1 MMGKCCC
8 AVGCSNKFFKGCGL
22 QFYRFPADTEKRNRW
37 IAAVSRSNWQPTEYT
52 WICSCHFVGGRKS
65 NDPTSPAYIPTLF
78 KHKTKTIKR
87 KAECH
92 LARHERAIKRKR
104 LQALAGTDQQSKSTA
119 SNMTTLPDCSSL
131 YNADHGQQSSSQ
143 FDLDLHSNS
152 VSHNAVSVLT
162 EMPLSDCSFMNDD
175 NHSQQPSSL
184 SDIDLQSNSSTHSTV
199 SVTTEMSLETIRG
212 LELECNVLRQE
223 NIQLQKELESLK
235 NRGFL
240 ENSKKVCY
248 YTGLPSLKILNAVF
262 DFVAPH
268 VPNTR
273 SSISPFQQFLM
284 VLIKLRLNLDYELL
298 SMLFHVHPSTIC
310 RYFNKWIDVMYQRL
324 KPLVMWPDHEQLH
337 KTMPM
342 EFIRNNFSNCVVI
355 IDCFEIFME
364 RPKRLMAR
372 AQTWSN
378 YKHHNTV
385 KFLIGIS
392 PQGSITFVSK
402 GWGGRV
408 SDKYLTEN
416 CGIFDNLLPGDI
428 VLADRGFNVH
438 DEVRLYCAEVK
449 LPPFTNGKKQL
460 SNCEV
465 DKARQLSRLRIHVE
479 RVIGFL
485 RLKYKILRSTLPIN
499 LIMCRDGDDHSTID
513 KIVTICSALCN
524 CCESVVPFN

>member
-1 MMGKCCC
+1 
-8 AVGCSNKFFKGCGL
+8 
-22 QFYRFPADTEKRNRW
+22 
-37 IAAVSRSNWQPTEYT
+37 
-52 WICSCHFVGGRKS
+52 
-65 NDPTSPAYIPTLF
+65 
-78 KHKTKTIKR
+78 
-87 KAECH
+87 
-92 LARHERAIKRKR
+92 
-104 LQALAGTDQQSKSTA
+104 
-119 SNMTTLPDCSSL
+119 
-131 YNADHGQQSSSQ
+131 
-143 FDLDLHSNS
+143 
-152 VSHNAVSVLT
+152 
-162 EMPLSDCSFMNDD
+162 
-175 NHSQQPSSL
+175 
-184 SDIDLQSNSSTHSTV
+184 
-199 SVTTEMSLETIRG
+199 
-212 LELECNVLRQE
+212 
-223 NIQLQKELESLK
+223 
-235 NRGFL
+235 
-240 ENSKKVCY
+240 
-248 YTGLPSLKILNAVF
+248 
-262 DFVAPH
+262 
-268 VPNTR
+268 
-273 SSISPFQQFLM
+273 
-284 VLIKLRLNLDYELL
+284 
-298 SMLFHVHPSTIC
+298 
-310 RYFNKWIDVMYQRL
+310 
-324 KPLVMWPDHEQLH
+324 
-337 KTMPM
+337 
-342 EFIRNNFSNCVVI
+342 
-355 IDCFEIFME
+355 ME